1 MSDKKILQELI
12 YSFDIKETLPIWY
25 TSFPEELFNNLN
37 QIYQK
42 IKKKNRRATG
52 ENFIPVASLNDTIR
66 ASSGVLSTG
75 RGIAKE
81 ENEILRQYWLMSNGE
96 PIDSESIKLVLL
108 SWLSVEFSN
117 RENFSDEDYE
127 LLQEGLESIEPS
139 QKINLIDLPFEKN
152 SLSWKLAV
160 ADAIAV
166 KIVNYSQNEPIL
178 IGREKYKFI
187 KSPNPGEIQEWPPKP
202 QQLKNSQ
209 LKGLSSLCLNFKV
222 GFRYFDSTP
231 KIYIHPSIRRY
242 ITEPFE
248 PKYNCAAS
256 LHIQAPANYW
266 KKTLPFNR
274 SLQAV
279 SLIKRDGEYIFRNK
293 VLDVLNGLEEGNN
306 LTPEPDKII
315 SAIPQHGII
324 PEQLNAGN
332 LTVLVLKTTTLL
344 KPTRMEIPK
353 EGLFSHD
360 KRLIFD
366 LFKKF
371 PEFEPTNS
379 LSECD
384 VKVSRN
390 KNHLTEVNPLR
401 QFAQQ
406 NKSINILV
414 SIPEQFNRLY
424 KKVEKGFDELK
435 NEVYKESQVKLP
447 INIIRASEDLANI
460 FVSSCQQNDKEKI
473 SSRETEIMEMIK
485 AVENEYN
492 CSFDCALIAI
502 QGADYPEYKNGRNDP
517 KTINT
522 KILSKL
528 DIVSQFIVTS
538 YDEIRRNKKTGE
550 EKIIEEKD
558 VQIVSRVNNAISDLM
573 RQLDI
578 PCHKKF
584 EIVKLT
590 NQEVLNAPEN
600 LLIVSFFVLRI
611 TGKTASNNVAKLM
624 PVITQINN
632 DTGKISLLLMN
643 ANKNKKDNQDN
654 TNWLSV
660 KEAQILLA
668 SDDLEYVE
676 LKDNQKE
683 KALQKV
689 RTFFVENLKN
699 LCENSSKNVL
709 LVVQEDNIR
718 QVIPNLSTEKCCL
731 DELPFVPTGSKSVFD
746 NLRIVIV
753 KSSTQEVS
761 TAYKIWKEKRNPIII
776 DRELYPGYASA
787 ELYPV
792 NNFIY
797 ISLGDRGV
805 VQHNANFSKLDDS
818 FKEVKYDETWKDEND
833 QKKLKNYPGSK
844 SWKEVIDNLEKYSS
858 EPYKMGTDYANGCKY
873 QTDKVVLISAQ
884 KIKDGKTIYYEQLPN
899 KWSQRPHQ
907 GTPVELIV
915 QKVPTDESHLRE
927 GWARVVHELRSDSI
941 QYEYSLKVPIIL
953 DIPRKLVD
961 YFRLSDANIVRSD
974 SDYQHQQ
981 ETNGVTPELD

>member
-12 YSFDIKETLPIWY
+12 YSFDISETLPIWY

-42 IKKKNRRATG
+42 IKKKNRRTRG
-52 ENFIPVASLNDTIR
+52 EDFIPIASLNDTIR

-75 RGIAKE
+75 RGIARE
-81 ENEILRQYWLMSNGE
+81 ENEILRQYWLMSHGE

-108 SWLSVEFSN
+108 SWLTVEFSN
-117 RENFSDEDYE
+117 REDFSDEDYE
-127 LLQEGLESIEPS
+127 LLQEGLESIETS
-139 QKINLIDLPFEKN
+139 QKINLIDLPFEN
-152 SLSWKLAV
+152 TSLSWKLAL

-187 KSPNPGEIQEWPPKP
+187 KSPNSGEIQQWPPKP
-202 QQLKNSQ
+202 HLKNGQ
-209 LKGLSSLCLNFKV
+209 LKGLSSLCFSFKV
-222 GFRYFDSTP
+222 GCRYFDSTP
-231 KIYIHPSIRRY
+231 NIYIHPSIRRY
-242 ITEPFE
+242 VTEPFE
-248 PKYNCAAS
+248 PKYNSAAS

-266 KKTLPFNR
+266 EKTLPFNR
-274 SLQAV
+274 SLQV
-279 SLIKRDGEYIFRNK
+279 INLIKRDKKYVFRNK

-306 LTPEPDKII
+306 LTPDPEKII
-315 SAIPQHGII
+315 SDIPQHGII
-324 PEQLNAGN
+324 PEQLDGGN
-332 LTVLVLKTTTLL
+332 LTVLVLKTTTLQ
-344 KPTRMEIPK
+344 KPTIMKIP
-353 EGLFSHD
+353 EAGLYSHD

-366 LFKKF
+366 LFTTF
-371 PEFEPTNS
+371 PEFKPTSS

-384 VKVSRN
+384 VRVSGK
-390 KNHLTEVNPLR
+390 KNHLTQVNPLI
-401 QFAQQ
+401 QFAQE
-406 NKSINILV
+406 NRPINILV
-414 SIPEQFNRLY
+414 SIPQQFNRLN
-424 KKVEKGFDELK
+424 KKVKEGFDRLK
-435 NEVYKESQVKLP
+435 NEVYQESQVKLP
-447 INIIRASEDLANI
+447 INIIRASENLANK
-460 FVSSCQQNDKEKI
+460 FVSSCQQNDKEEI
-473 SSRETEIMEMIK
+473 SKREIEITEMIK

-502 QGADYPEYKNGRNDP
+502 EGADYPEYKNGKNDP
-517 KTINT
+517 KGINT

-528 DIVSQFIVTS
+528 GIVSQFIVTS
-538 YDEIRRNKKTGE
+538 YDEVRRNKKTNE
-550 EKIIEEKD
+550 EKIIDEKD
-558 VQIVSRVNNAISDLM
+558 EQIVSRVNNAISDLM

-584 EIVKLT
+584 ETVKLRSK
-590 NQEVLNAPEN
+590 EELKAPDN

-611 TGKTASNNVAKLM
+611 TGKTASNNVAKVM
-624 PVITQINN
+624 PVITIISN

-643 ANKNKKDNQDN
+643 ANKKDNQDN

-676 LKDNQKE
+676 LKNHKD
-683 KALQKV
+683 KALQEV
-689 RTFFVENLKN
+689 RSFFVANLKN
-699 LCENSSKNVL
+699 LCENSSNNVL
-709 LVVQEDNIR
+709 LVVEEDNIR
-718 QVIPNLSTEKCCL
+718 QAIPNLSTEKCSL

-753 KSSTQEVS
+753 KSSIQEVS
-761 TAYKIWKEKRNPIII
+761 TAYKIWKGKRNPIL
-776 DRELYPGYASA
+776 DRESYPTYGSA

-805 VQHNANFSKLDDS
+805 DKQNANISKLDES
-818 FKEVKYDETWKDEND
+818 FKEVKYDETWKGIVD
-833 QKKLKNYPGSK
+833 QKKLINYPGNK
-844 SWKEVIDNLEKYSS
+844 SWKEIIDNLEKYSS
-858 EPYKMGTDYANGCKY
+858 EPYKMGTDYSNGCKY
-873 QTDKVVLISAQ
+873 QTDKGVLIAAQ
-884 KIKDGKTIYYEQLPN
+884 KIKDGNTIYYEQLPN
-899 KWSQRPHQ
+899 EWSQRPHQ

-915 QKVPTDESHLRE
+915 QKVPTHESHLRE

-961 YFRLSDANIVRSD
+961 YFRLSDANIAGSD
-974 SDYQHQQ
+974 SDYTD
-981 ETNGVTPELD
+981 E

>member
-12 YSFDIKETLPIWY
+12 YSFDISETLPIWY
-25 TSFPEELFNNLN
+25 TSFPEELFKNLN
-37 QIYQK
+37 DIYKK
-42 IKKKNRRATG
+42 IKKKNRRATR
-52 ENFIPVASLNDTIR
+52 ENFIPVKSLNDTIR
-66 ASSGVLSTG
+66 ASSGALSTG
-75 RGIAKE
+75 KGIAGE
-81 ENEILRQYWLMSNGE
+81 ENEILRQYWLMSHGE

-117 RENFSDEDYE
+117 REDFSDEDYE
-127 LLQEGLESIEPS
+127 LLQEGVESIEAS
-139 QKINLIDLPFEKN
+139 QEISLIDFPFKKT

-187 KSPNPGEIQEWPPKP
+187 KSPNPGEIQQWPPKP
-202 QQLKNSQ
+202 HLKNGQ
-209 LKGLSSLCLNFKV
+209 LKGLSSLCLSFKV
-222 GFRYFDSTP
+222 GCRYFDSTP
-231 KIYIHPSIRRY
+231 NIYIHPSIRRY

-248 PKYNCAAS
+248 PKYNSAAS

-266 KKTLPFNR
+266 EKTLPFNR
-274 SLQAV
+274 SLQV
-279 SLIKRDGEYIFRNK
+279 INLIKRGGEYIFRNK
-293 VLDVLNGLEEGNN
+293 VLDVLNSLEEGNN
-306 LTPEPDKII
+306 LTPDPEKII

-324 PEQLNAGN
+324 SEPLDTGN
-332 LTVLVLKTTTLL
+332 LNVLVLKTTTLQ
-344 KPTRMEIPK
+344 KPTIMKIP
-353 EGLFSHD
+353 EAGLYSHD

-366 LFKKF
+366 LFTTF
-371 PEFEPTNS
+371 PEFEPTNL

-384 VKVSRN
+384 VRVSGK
-390 KNHLTEVNPLR
+390 KNHLTEVNPLI
-401 QFAQQ
+401 QFAQE
-406 NKSINILV
+406 NKPINILV

-424 KKVEKGFDELK
+424 EKVQEGFDKLK
-435 NEVYKESQVKLP
+435 DEVYQESKVKLP
-447 INIIRASEDLANI
+447 INIIRASDNLANR
-460 FVSSCQQNDKEKI
+460 FVSSCQQNDSEEI
-473 SSRETEIMEMIK
+473 SRRETEITQMI
-485 AVENEYN
+485 NEYN

-502 QGADYPEYKNGRNDP
+502 QGADYAEYKNGRNDP
-517 KTINT
+517 KAINT

-528 DIVSQFIVTS
+528 GIVSQFLVTS
-538 YDEIRRNKKTGE
+538 YDKVRVNKKTSE
-550 EKIIEEKD
+550 KKIIKEKD
-558 VQIVSRVNNAISDLM
+558 EEIVGRVNNGISDLI

-584 EIVKLT
+584 ETVKLT
-590 NQEVLNAPEN
+590 NQEELKAPEN

-611 TGKTASNNVAKLM
+611 TGKTASNNVAKVM
-624 PVITQINN
+624 PVITKISN

-643 ANKNKKDNQDN
+643 ANKKDSQDN
-654 TNWLSV
+654 TNCLSV

-676 LKDNQKE
+676 LKNNKDT
-683 KALQKV
+683 ALQEV
-689 RTFFVENLKN
+689 RSFFVENLKN
-699 LCENSSKNVL
+699 LCENSSNNVL

-718 QVIPNLSTEKCCL
+718 QVIPNLSTEKCFS
-731 DELPFVPTGSKSVFD
+731 DELPFISTGSKSVFD

-753 KSSTQEVS
+753 KTNTQEVS
-761 TAYKIWKEKRNPIII
+761 TAYKIWKEKRNSIL
-776 DRELYPGYASA
+776 DRELYPGYGSA

-805 VQHNANFSKLDDS
+805 DKQNANISKLDES
-818 FKEVKYDETWKDEND
+818 FKEVKYDETWKNVVDKE
-833 QKKLKNYPGSK
+833 KLKNYPGNK

-858 EPYKMGTDYANGCKY
+858 EPYKMGTDYSNGCKY
-873 QTDKVVLISAQ
+873 QTDKGVLIAAQ
-884 KIKDGKTIYYEQLPN
+884 KIKGGKTIYYEQLPN
-899 KWSQRPHQ
+899 EWSQRPHQ

-961 YFRLSDANIVRSD
+961 YFRLSDANIVSSD
-974 SDYQHQQ
+974 SDDTD
-981 ETNGVTPELD
+981 E